1 MTDAATPSPDT
12 ATSEPTKVPET
23 TTAAAPQKATP
34 GAAAPYIWG
43 TGRRKSSVARVRIR
57 AGDGQFVINKR
68 KVDEYFSLEKDRR
81 VVRTP
86 LEVAEMSNSMDVF
99 VNVGGGGTTGQAGA
113 VVLGLARALVKVDPE
128 LVPKLKERNLLTRDP
143 RKVER
148 KKYGQPGA
156 RKRFQFS
163 KR

>member
-1 MTDAATPSPDT
+1 MTDAADPSPDT
-12 ATSEPTKVPET
+12 ATSEPTQAPET
-23 TTAAAPQKATP
+23 TTAAAPQKPKP

-68 KVDEYFSLEKDRR
+68 KVDEYFSLDKDRR

-86 LEVAEMSNSMDVF
+86 LEVAEMSKSMDVF
-99 VNVGGGGTTGQAGA
+99 VNVGGGGTSGQAGA
-113 VVLGLARALVKVDPE
+113 VVLGLARALAKVDPE
-128 LVPKLKERNLLTRDP
+128 LAPKLKERNLLTRDP